1 MLHSDVVGYQCF
13 IGPPSTLHPEVYLET
28 TRSSETGITT
38 QRTATQIFITMKT
51 SSPALGLNLA
61 NFNSVTVF
69 MTMLLK
75 NTVFQHNS
83 QVYHC
88 SDSSWQLPSAKTM
101 PTLKPSILGGAMWTE
116 SIWLRTRTSGGPL
129 WTQSWTSGFHK
140 RQGIFWLAQWL
151 LASQEGLCSMELLSF
166 EVKLKNPMEPKIM
179 LTSSG
184 AWCYLRACASD
195 RAHSRRYEAVWDTD
209 PSTYSIVWIPWW
221 MNSSPMSCSSSSLCG
236 GNGGGIWP
244 WPNAASASPFSEPTA
259 WLWWLLFNYKNDNIN
274 IYETILLCGIL
285 TWMDKVADL

>member
-1 MLHSDVVGYQCF
+1 VLNGSGCEQQIGKEVSWSQSCGLMLHSDVVGYQCF

-88 SDSSWQLPSAKTM
+88 SDSS
-101 PTLKPSILGGAMWTE
+101 
-116 SIWLRTRTSGGPL
+116 
-129 WTQSWTSGFHK
+129 
-140 RQGIFWLAQWL
+140 
-151 LASQEGLCSMELLSF
+151 
-166 EVKLKNPMEPKIM
+166 
-179 LTSSG
+179 
-184 AWCYLRACASD
+184 
-195 RAHSRRYEAVWDTD
+195 
-209 PSTYSIVWIPWW
+209 
-221 MNSSPMSCSSSSLCG
+221 
-236 GNGGGIWP
+236 
-244 WPNAASASPFSEPTA
+244 
-259 WLWWLLFNYKNDNIN
+259 
-274 IYETILLCGIL
+274 
-285 TWMDKVADL
+285 